1 MRKLVE
7 AVVRVKEGEIVTDG
21 IHEKLTNTG
30 IISLTKEPRS
40 NALTKDMI
48 DVLKKYNLIDK
59 EDDVVN
65 LMIEIKS

>member
-7 AVVRVKEGEIVTDG
+7 AKVRVRNRAIVTDG

-30 IISLTKEPRS
+30 IIPLTKEPRS
-40 NALTKDMI
+40 NALTKGIIDLLKTYNMI
-48 DVLKKYNLIDK
+48 DN

-65 LMIEIKS
+65 IMIEIKS